1 MLSDDLKVTDG
12 ASAGAWI
19 RPRLG
24 GEFGAIT
31 LQVPKGY
38 EAYARVFHPAR
49 DAERCTARWAE
60 VADALGRT
68 AHREMQ
74 WHALVGSSDSFNFTD
89 SKWAGGD
96 PSRGRMDI
104 PTLDGLCEV
113 LAAHMANAVDCFF
126 GLCTIQRWEDQF
138 TADELRQPL
147 LRLPVGRE
155 HIVLAGPLTAVDQII
170 EDSSKPSPSRAIFF
184 AYKGEGPPPKP
195 DPSLFRHR
203 QAPNLFW
210 PADHSWSVAS
220 EVDFDS
226 TLVGGRA
233 ELIEGIVES
242 PKLEAWQ
249 VEPTDSLAA
258 DADKVNLVDE
268 NGS

>member
-89 SKWAGGD
+89 SGIAQMRTARYLLVNTVSAALWA
-96 PSRGRMDI
+96 
-104 PTLDGLCEV
+104 V
-113 LAAHMANAVDCFF
+113 LF
-126 GLCTIQRWEDQF
+126 GLGAYLTGRTITGLF
-138 TADELRQPL
+138 
-147 LRLPVGRE
+147 
-155 HIVLAGPLTAVDQII
+155 AGL
-170 EDSSKPSPSRAIFF
+170 
-184 AYKGEGPPPKP
+184 G
-195 DPSLFRHR
+195 
-203 QAPNLFW
+203 
-210 PADHSWSVAS
+210 
-220 EVDFDS
+220 
-226 TLVGGRA
+226 LVGAISVGSALLVVAILGLVRRYRGSMPIPNRLRSESGTSNDSPRRPTGRSDGG
-233 ELIEGIVES
+233 ESGPDRGDTEGH
-242 PKLEAWQ
+242 
-249 VEPTDSLAA
+249 
-258 DADKVNLVDE
+258 
-268 NGS
+268 